1 MKKTSFT
8 ITLIE
13 FKGDWGG
20 GGGGGRVK
28 KKKKVNTFEIKGAV
42 TERKR
47 QPGIDPANHS
57 IIIQTQKKRVC
68 KYPHVIEWCRDH
80 VTWV

>member
-13 FKGDWGG
+13 FKRDGG
-20 GGGGGRVK
+20 GGGESM
-28 KKKKVNTFEIKGAV
+28 KKKVNTFEIKGAV
-42 TERKR
+42 TERKH
-47 QPGIDPANHS
+47 QPGIDPAFPLLYKHK
-57 IIIQTQKKRVC
+57 QKRVC
-68 KYPHVIEWCRDH
+68 KCPHVIEWCRDP